1 MEGDIQ
7 LKVMIQPELKA
18 EAAKAAVL
26 DPYAES
32 LSHFVRIAIAEK
44 IDRSKREQKLNG

>member
-1 MEGDIQ
+1 MDGDVQ

-26 DPYAES
+26 DPNAES
-32 LSHFVRIAIAEK
+32 LSHFVRMAIAEK
-44 IDRSKREQKLNG
+44 IKRGQSK

>member
-1 MEGDIQ
+1 MDGSVQ
-7 LKVMIQPELKA
+7 LKIMIQPELKA

-32 LSHFVRIAIAEK
+32 LSHFVRMAIAEK
-44 IDRSKREQKLNG
+44 IKRGQTK